1 VIGFARPGLLALL
14 ALPVLIA
21 IYRRRSRGDAA
32 IDVPAVTGARPTAAS
47 RMAALPSMLTGLGLA
62 SAIVALAGPRRP
74 VRRAIAGAPST
85 AIAVALDVSGSMA
98 AEDFQ
103 PKNRL
108 DVARGVVADF
118 VRGRPDDPIA
128 LLAFAGNAR
137 TICPATEDHDALL
150 ALLAPLD
157 GARFADGTAIGNAVA
172 TGIAR
177 LKALPA
183 KSRVLVLV
191 TDGGNNAGQID
202 PDTAAAMAAAYGI
215 RIHTV
220 AVGKGGRVPI
230 PVNVRDPATGRVEK
244 RRIEANVEIDEPL
257 LRRIAAA
264 TGGRSF
270 RATDAQALREI
281 FAAID
286 GLEKSPAPRR
296 WEISWKDLSQA
307 PTLAAAALLL
317 AALALG
323 SGPLRIETEAA

>member
-1 VIGFARPGLLALL
+1 MIGFARPGVLALL
-14 ALPVLIA
+14 ALPILLAVL
-21 IYRRRSRGDAA
+21 RRRARGASA
-32 IDVPAVTGARPTAAS
+32 IDVPAAAAARPTPAA
-47 RMAALPSMLTGLGLA
+47 RMAGLPSLLTGLGLA

-74 VRRAIAGAPST
+74 VRRAISSAPST

-108 DVARGVVADF
+108 DVARGVVAEF

-157 GARFADGTAIGNAVA
+157 GSKFADGTAIGNAIA
-172 TGIAR
+172 TGVAR

-202 PDTAAAMAAAYGI
+202 PDTAAGMAAAYGI
-215 RIHTV
+215 RVHAV

-230 PVNVRDPATGRVEK
+230 PVSVRDPETGRVVK
-244 RRIEANVEIDEPL
+244 RRIEANVEVDEPL
-257 LRRIAAA
+257 LQRIART
-264 TGGRSF
+264 TGGRFF
-270 RATDAQALREI
+270 RATDARALRDI
-281 FAAID
+281 FSAID
-286 GLEKSPAPRR
+286 SLEKSPAPRR
-296 WEISWKDLSQA
+296 WEVSWKDLSKA

-317 AALALG
+317 AGIALG

>member
-1 VIGFARPGLLALL
+1 MIAFARPGLLALL
-14 ALPVLIA
+14 ALPVAIA
-21 IYRRRSRGDAA
+21 ILRRRFRGAA
-32 IDVPAVTGARPTAAS
+32 VIDVPAVTAARPTAAS
-47 RMAALPSMLTGLGLA
+47 RLAALPSILTALGLA
-62 SAIVALAGPRRP
+62 SGIVALAGPRRP
-74 VRRAIAGAPST
+74 VRRAVAGAPST

-157 GARFADGTAIGNAVA
+157 GARFADGTAIGNAIA

-177 LKALPA
+177 LKELPA

-202 PDTAAAMAAAYGI
+202 PDTAAGMAAAYGI

-230 PVNVRDPATGRVEK
+230 PVSVRDPVSGRIEK

-270 RATDAQALREI
+270 RATDGRALKDI
-281 FAAID
+281 FGAID
-286 GLEKSPAPRR
+286 ELEKSPAPRR
-296 WEISWKDLSQA
+296 WEVSWKDLSQP

-317 AALALG
+317 AAIALG

>member
-1 VIGFARPGLLALL
+1 MIGFARPGVLALL
-14 ALPVLIA
+14 ALPILLAVL
-21 IYRRRSRGDAA
+21 RRRARGASA
-32 IDVPAVTGARPTAAS
+32 IDVPAAAAARPTPAA
-47 RMAALPSMLTGLGLA
+47 RMAGLPALLTGLGLA

-74 VRRAIAGAPST
+74 VRRAISGAPST

-108 DVARGVVADF
+108 DVARGVVAEF

-157 GARFADGTAIGNAVA
+157 GSKFADGTAIGNAIA
-172 TGIAR
+172 TGVAR

-202 PDTAAAMAAAYGI
+202 PDTAAGMAAAYGI
-215 RIHTV
+215 RVHAV

-230 PVNVRDPATGRVEK
+230 PVSVRDPETGRVVK
-244 RRIEANVEIDEPL
+244 RRIEANVEVDEPL
-257 LRRIAAA
+257 LQRIART
-264 TGGRSF
+264 TGGRFF
-270 RATDAQALREI
+270 RATDARALRDI
-281 FAAID
+281 FSAID
-286 GLEKSPAPRR
+286 SLEKSPAPRR
-296 WEISWKDLSQA
+296 WEVSWKDLSKA

-317 AALALG
+317 AGIALG

>member
-1 VIGFARPGLLALL
+1 MIEFARPALLGLLALPL
-14 ALPVLIA
+14 VIA
-21 IYRRRSRGDAA
+21 ILRLRARGASA
-32 IDVPAVTGARPTAAS
+32 LDVPAVSAARPTAAS
-47 RMAALPSMLTGLGLA
+47 RLAALPSILTALGLA
-62 SAIVALAGPRRP
+62 SGIAALAGPRRP
-74 VRRAIAGAPST
+74 VRRAVAGAPST

-137 TICPATEDHDALL
+137 TVCPATEDHDALL

-202 PDTAAAMAAAYGI
+202 PDTAAGMAAAFGI

-230 PVNVRDPATGRVEK
+230 PVSVRDPATGRIEK

-264 TGGRSF
+264 TGGRFF
-270 RATDAQALREI
+270 RATDARTLRDI
-281 FAAID
+281 FASID
-286 GLEKSPAPRR
+286 ELEKSPAPRR
-296 WEISWKDLSQA
+296 WEISWKDLSKA

-323 SGPLRIETEAA
+323 AGPLRVETEAA